1 MLINNMTSVSLAM
14 SRVCCSTI
22 IKPVARL
29 VYKQE
34 GTEGNFRFGH
44 MRLRA
49 MMKEVALYKAAE
61 AEKAHLEQLLQP
73 VLANQFRLVMWRWL
87 LNGCITGLD
96 YAGALLT
103 YTCLGLLVFTGER
116 QKQNATLFS

>member
-1 MLINNMTSVSLAM
+1 MVVT
-14 SRVCCSTI
+14 VCYSTI

-34 GTEGNFRFGH
+34 QAEGTFRFGH

-49 MMKEVALYKAAE
+49 LLKEVALYKAAE
-61 AEKAHLEQLLQP
+61 AEKAHLQQLLQP
-73 VLANQFRLVMWRWL
+73 VLANQLRLVMWRWL

-103 YTCLGLLVFTGER
+103 YTCLGLVVFSGGSS
-116 QKQNATLFS
+116 QLMPD